1 MGYKAAETTCNINHT
16 FSPGTANECTVQWW
30 FKKFCKGNESLEDEE
45 CSDWSSEVD
54 NDQLRESSKLILLQ
68 LPEELPKNSAS
79 TILQSCGIWSKLE
92 RWKSS
97 VSGCLMNWPQVKKI
111 IILKCD
117 FLLSYATT
125 ANHFSIGLWH
135 AIKSGLYTTI
145 SDDQL
150 SGWTE
155 KEATKH
161 FPKSNLHQNKGRGHC
176 LVICCWSD
184 PLQLSESQWNQSIR
198 GECSANQGGALKTA
212 MPATGIGRQKGPSF
226 ITW

>member
-1 MGYKAAETTCNINHT
+1 MRITVASHRTTA
-16 FSPGTANECTVQWW
+16 SWEP
-30 FKKFCKGNESLEDEE
+30 
-45 CSDWSSEVD
+45 
-54 NDQLRESSKLILLQ
+54 SSKLILLQ
-68 LPEELPKNSAS
+68 LHERLSKNSVS
-79 TILQSCGIWSKLE
+79 TILWPFGIWSKLE

-161 FPKSNLHQNKGRGHC
+161 FPKSNLHQKRGRGHC

-184 PLQLSESQWNQSIR
+184 PLQLSES
-198 GECSANQGGALKTA
+198 
-212 MPATGIGRQKGPSF
+212 
-226 ITW
+226 